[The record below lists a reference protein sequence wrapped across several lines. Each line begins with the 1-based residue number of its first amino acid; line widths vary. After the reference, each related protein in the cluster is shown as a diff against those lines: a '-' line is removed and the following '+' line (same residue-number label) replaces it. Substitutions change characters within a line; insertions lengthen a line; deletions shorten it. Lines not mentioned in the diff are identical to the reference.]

1 MNSNW
6 NYGYLHDDAGDYGF
20 LDPLSLAA
28 GAVAAV
34 SGAVGAGISAKSQRE
49 QAKSDEQLAR
59 LQLLQSKQDAATSDS
74 MLKVAL
80 AKSTQESAAQT
91 EIAKNVMLG
100 LAAVAVIGGLIYL
113 SKDLLKAPPEA

>member
-1 MNSNW
+1 MNPNW
-6 NYGYLHDDAGDYGF
+6 NYGYLHSGEQGYGF
-20 LDPLSLAA
+20 IDPLSLAA

-59 LQLLQSKQDAATSDS
+59 LQLLQSKQDAATSGE

-80 AKSTQESAAQT
+80 AKSAQESAAQT

-113 SKDLLKAPPEA
+113 SKDLLKAPVDA

>member
-1 MNSNW
+1 MNPNW

-34 SGAVGAGISAKSQRE
+34 SGAVTAGINAKSQRE

-113 SKDLLKAPPEA
+113 SKDLLKEPAAV

>member
-59 LQLLQSKQDAATSDS
+59 LQA
-74 MLKVAL
+74 
-80 AKSTQESAAQT
+80 
-91 EIAKNVMLG
+91 
-100 LAAVAVIGGLIYL
+100 Y
-113 SKDLLKAPPEA
+113 

>member
-6 NYGYLHDDAGDYGF
+6 NYGYLHNEHGYGF
-20 LDPLSLAA
+20 DPVTGISM
-28 GAVAAV
+28 AVAAV
-34 SGAVGAGISAKSQRE
+34 SGAVGAGISAKTSRE

-59 LQLLQSKQDAATSDS
+59 IQLLQSKQDAATSDS

-100 LAAVAVIGGLIYL
+100 LAAVAVIGGLVYL